1 MTTVGA
7 ALRSAKNLP
16 QPAVR
21 VARMDELDQARP
33 EAEIAGPR
41 VRGGGRGRVR
51 SRELGI
57 ERGSKLDR
65 LTEEKNVE
73 RAINRSVTR
82 ERDLGMER

>member
-1 MTTVGA
+1 MESDMRA
-7 ALRSAKNLP
+7 
-16 QPAVR
+16 
-21 VARMDELDQARP
+21 
-33 EAEIAGPR
+33 
-41 VRGGGRGRVR
+41 R

>member
-1 MTTVGA
+1 MKALAGA
-7 ALRSAKNLP
+7 IKRDP
-16 QPAVR
+16 QMESVMRA
-21 VARMDELDQARP
+21 
-33 EAEIAGPR
+33 
-41 VRGGGRGRVR
+41 R